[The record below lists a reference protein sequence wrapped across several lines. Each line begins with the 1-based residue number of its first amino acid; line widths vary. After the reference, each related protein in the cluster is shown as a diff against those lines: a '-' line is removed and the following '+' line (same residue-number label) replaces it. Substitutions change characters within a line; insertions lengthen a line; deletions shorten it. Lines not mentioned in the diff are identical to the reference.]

1 VGLPVALLVGTPDG
15 VPDRLDL
22 PLGGEQVGLVGL
34 VAQHLAVAEVD
45 ELEHLGYD
53 AAQPPQDQGVELH
66 LEERLGLEE
75 LRGRAARLV
84 VDHPDLARRGDVQPV
99 DVSPQYQA

>member
-1 VGLPVALLVGTPDG
+1 VRLPVALLVGTADG

-45 ELEHLGYD
+45 ELEHLRHH
-53 AAQPPQDQGVELH
+53 AARAPDEEGVEAH
-66 LEERLGLEE
+66 LEQRLGL
-75 LRGRAARLV
+75 V
-84 VDHPDLARRGDVQPV
+84 VGVRR
-99 DVSPQYQA
+99 